1 MGEEERHERGDLG
14 LAGGAAV
21 QGRTKGADGA
31 LTSSYSAFG
40 RLERSRARARLVKQN
55 LRMRKLLKLTWI

>member
-40 RLERSRARARLVKQN
+40 RLERGRARAS
-55 LRMRKLLKLTWI
+55 

>member
-21 QGRTKGADGA
+21 RGRPKGADGA

-40 RLERSRARARLVKQN
+40 RLERSRARLVKLI